1 MEFKLHSEYTP
12 TGDQPQAIADLVK
25 GFQEGNQFETLL
37 GVTGSGKTFTMAN
50 VIQALNKPTLIIAH
64 NKTLAAQLYSE
75 FKEFFPEN
83 AVEYF
88 VSYYDYYQPEAYVPS
103 TDTYIEKDS
112 AINDE
117 IDKLRH
123 SATAALSERN
133 DVIIV
138 ASVSCIYGLGS
149 PIDYKNM
156 VISLRPGM
164 EKDRDEVIHKLI
176 DIQYTRNEMDFKRGS
191 FRVRGDVLEVFPAY
205 SGSEAYRI
213 EFFGDEVD
221 RIVQIDALTGE
232 VKAQL
237 GHVAIFPASH
247 YVVPKEKMMIAAEN
261 ILAEM
266 KEQVAFFKSEDK
278 LLEAQRIAERTNFDV
293 EMMRETGFCSGIEN
307 YSRHLT
313 GTAPGEP
320 PCTLLD
326 YFPDDFLMI
335 IDESH
340 ITLPQIRGMYFGD
353 RSRKKTLVEYGFRL
367 PSALD
372 NRPLNFEE
380 FEGHINQMLFVSAT
394 PSTYEAEHELLRT
407 EQIIRPTGLLDPEIF
422 VRPVEG
428 QIDDLIGELHKEIEK
443 HNKILITTLTK
454 RMAEDLT
461 DYIRE
466 AGIRVKYLHS
476 DIDTLER
483 AEIIRDMRL
492 DVFDVLVGINLLR
505 EGLDIPEI
513 SLVAIL
519 DADKEGFLRSETSLI
534 QTIGRAARNAE
545 GHVIMYA
552 DTITDS
558 MRAAID
564 ETNRRREIQQA
575 YNEAHGITPQTI
587 KKAVRDLI
595 SISKA
600 AEADDE
606 EFKKEPESMD
616 ARELEKLAK
625 ELEKKMR
632 QAAAELNFEEAAK
645 LRDRMKEVK
654 LMLLEIETED
664 DPPKRASS
672 RRPGKRTGKP
682 AGRPTRKPAGDRQE
696 G

>member
-1 MEFKLHSEYTP
+1 
-12 TGDQPQAIADLVK
+12 
-25 GFQEGNQFETLL
+25 
-37 GVTGSGKTFTMAN
+37 MAN
-50 VIQALNKPTLIIAH
+50 VIQQLNKPTLVIAH

-75 FKEFFPEN
+75 MKEFFPNN

-221 RIVQIDALTGE
+221 RIIEIEALTGE

-237 GHVAIFPASH
+237 EHVAIFPASH
-247 YVVPKEKMMIAAEN
+247 YVVPKEKMMRATEN

-266 KEQVAFFKSEDK
+266 KEQVTFFKSEDK

-307 YSRHLT
+307 YSRHLV
-313 GTAPGEP
+313 GSAPGQP

-326 YFPDDFLMI
+326 YFPDDFLI
-335 IDESH
+335 IVDESH
-340 ITLPQIRGMYFGD
+340 ITLPQVRGMYFGD
-353 RSRKKTLVEYGFRL
+353 RSRKKTLVDYGFRL

-380 FEGHINQMLFVSAT
+380 FETHINQMMFVSAT
-394 PSTYEAEHELLRT
+394 PSTYEAEHELLRA
-407 EQIIRPTGLLDPEIF
+407 EQIIRPTGLLDPEIS

-428 QIDDLIGELHKEIEK
+428 QIDDLVGEINKEVEK
-443 HNKILITTLTK
+443 HNKVLITTLTK

-513 SLVAIL
+513 TLVAIL

-564 ETNRRREIQQA
+564 ETNRRREIQQK
-575 YNEAHGITPQTI
+575 YNEEHGITPQTI

-595 SISKA
+595 AISKA
-600 AEADDE
+600 ASTSEE
-606 EFKKEPESMD
+606 EFKKDPESMD
-616 ARELEKLAK
+616 ARELEKLVK
-625 ELEKKMR
+625 ELTKKMR

-654 LMLLEIETED
+654 QMLLELED
-664 DPPKRASS
+664 H
-672 RRPGKRTGKP
+672 
-682 AGRPTRKPAGDRQE
+682 
-696 G
+696 